1 MSFLKLCRTLLP
13 ALLFT
18 VMQVRAQSEADQKK
32 KAALEQFRSLIESKK
47 YYFQANSAT
56 SMKGRTIQLTG
67 GYFLRLNNDELV
79 VYLPYYGRSFTSDYG
94 SQNLSVDFTS
104 RDFTYSAD
112 STKKGGWE
120 ITITPANEPKANK
133 INLSIGSSGYTTVRI
148 ASSSRQPIPY
158 YGQVT
163 VIPSK

>member
-67 GYFLRLNNDELV
+67 GYFLRFRGAGGCQIRDNSLRWPPEYRTTLEKQ
-79 VYLPYYGRSFTSDYG
+79 P
-94 SQNLSVDFTS
+94 LS
-104 RDFTYSAD
+104 RRM
-112 STKKGGWE
+112 ST
-120 ITITPANEPKANK
+120 
-133 INLSIGSSGYTTVRI
+133 R
-148 ASSSRQPIPY
+148 
-158 YGQVT
+158 
-163 VIPSK
+163 